1 MALKKKAS
9 IRRDE
14 RTQAVRSYFDAAPR
28 KAAPARKAAAARAF
42 ADSPPNGDAFLE
54 AHRAEFKLEDI
65 ELRRETVKEGA
76 ATTSVRYEQR
86 HHGLPVHGAHL
97 VVGLSKAGGDPV
109 SVVNKIDYELPAA
122 LTADQA
128 RLTGQQADVA
138 ARAVLSDHF
147 PEVVTS
153 TPRLVVYRAE
163 EAAVAEEPRNLSA
176 EDSRRRRALYALG
189 TGQPG
194 RVYLAYRIEAD
205 TKDAQGRD
213 RGHWEI
219 FIDAVTGEVLAVT
232 DRRQY
237 VTRKAY
243 VFWPDPITSSGDA
256 NLSWTSPVATLDSL
270 RKRVDLENLN
280 APVGG
285 KYALSGTWVTSVDRE
300 SPRVPPPT
308 TTTDFEFSVKDRAF
322 LSVMAYY
329 WIDRFVVYLRGLG
342 IATLNA
348 AMTKPMPVDAQGVQG
363 DDQSYFV
370 VTGTGSYYLAFGEGG
385 VPDASDPHVVVHEYG
400 HAVHHFLGSRQG
412 GYEEGFNDFMAA
424 AWLDRF
430 NTRRFQRFSV
440 FPWDNCAAVNW
451 DDKRRLDLEERFDDA
466 RFRTYGMYL
475 KGDILATALWD
486 LFLALG
492 GKSTAA
498 AKRRKAADTVI
509 RTYLEMLITAADRS
523 VAQDL
528 ANGLLVADQAL
539 NQGANK
545 AAIKKAFRTR
555 GLKV

>member
-1 MALKKKAS
+1 
-9 IRRDE
+9 
-14 RTQAVRSYFDAAPR
+14 
-28 KAAPARKAAAARAF
+28 
-42 ADSPPNGDAFLE
+42 
-54 AHRAEFKLEDI
+54 
-65 ELRRETVKEGA
+65 
-76 ATTSVRYEQR
+76 
-86 HHGLPVHGAHL
+86 
-97 VVGLSKAGGDPV
+97 
-109 SVVNKIDYELPAA
+109 
-122 LTADQA
+122 
-128 RLTGQQADVA
+128 
-138 ARAVLSDHF
+138 
-147 PEVVTS
+147 
-153 TPRLVVYRAE
+153 
-163 EAAVAEEPRNLSA
+163 
-176 EDSRRRRALYALG
+176 
-189 TGQPG
+189 
-194 RVYLAYRIEAD
+194 
-205 TKDAQGRD
+205 
-213 RGHWEI
+213 
-219 FIDAVTGEVLAVT
+219 
-232 DRRQY
+232 
-237 VTRKAY
+237 
-243 VFWPDPITSSGDA
+243 
-256 NLSWTSPVATLDSL
+256 
-270 RKRVDLENLN
+270 
-280 APVGG
+280 
-285 KYALSGTWVTSVDRE
+285 
-300 SPRVPPPT
+300 
-308 TTTDFEFSVKDRAF
+308 
-322 LSVMAYY
+322 MAYY